1 MPKLYRKG
9 SQKRRLSHE
18 DSKQWS
24 DAAYNF
30 EKELARFTDKFG
42 AGRKSMFKIAAPCV
56 QVPV

>member
-1 MPKLYRKG
+1 MPKLCGKG

-24 DAAYNF
+24 DAAYSF
-30 EKELARFTDKFG
+30 EKELARFAGKLG
-42 AGRKSMFKIAAPCV
+42 AGRQAMFKTAAPWV

>member
-1 MPKLYRKG
+1 MYRKG

-30 EKELARFTDKFG
+30 EKELARFTDKLG